1 MIHVLTKGPW
11 RLFGG
16 NRCVCS
22 SSVSCFQSYRLF
34 LELFFIMGVN
44 WIAESAS
51 FFVDWLRPGEGE
63 HPVLI
68 LLEIINWSIGVI
80 MFIFFICKAS
90 NRALLAEML
99 PSSSVDDDAVT

>member
-1 MIHVLTKGPW
+1 M
-11 RLFGG
+11 
-16 NRCVCS
+16 
-22 SSVSCFQSYRLF
+22 
-34 LELFFIMGVN
+34 
-44 WIAESAS
+44 
-51 FFVDWLRPGEGE
+51 DWLRPGDGE

-99 PSSSVDDDAVT
+99 PSSSVDDDAVTLRMSLSLRGASRPGALCFRPCR